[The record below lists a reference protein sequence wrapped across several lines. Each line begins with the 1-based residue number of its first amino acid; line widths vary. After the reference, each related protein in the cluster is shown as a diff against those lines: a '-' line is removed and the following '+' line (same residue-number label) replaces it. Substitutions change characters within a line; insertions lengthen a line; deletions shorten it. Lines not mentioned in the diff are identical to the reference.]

1 MKFLKSDISS
11 TLAAMRIELNEHE
24 AKWSVALGLVLR
36 KTRKQADLAQEE
48 VAYKAGT
55 GRLTMQRIEYGATSP
70 NLVTLLRLC
79 GALEIAPSIL
89 FAEAEKLMQHPKK
102 LEAAIEARDA
112 EHPPTRARL
121 RNA

>member
-24 AKWSVALGLVLR
+24 AQWSVAIGVVLR
-36 KTRKQADLAQEE
+36 STRKQAGLAQEE

-55 GRLTMQRIEYGATSP
+55 GRLTIQRIEYGATSP

-79 GALEIAPSIL
+79 GALELAPSVL
-89 FAEAEKLMQHPKK
+89 FAEAENLMHHPKK
-102 LEAAIEARDA
+102 LEAAIEAREA
-112 EHPPTRARL
+112 ELSSTRAQPGKG
-121 RNA
+121 